1 MFKKIAAIAALIAA
15 SSTAFAVEPGA
26 VYAGVDLGKTKIDDV
41 SGRDTSAGA
50 FVGYKF
56 HPNFSAEL
64 GYRRLFDSKIEGIDA
79 KADQIALS
87 LIGSYPLGNNFDVYG
102 RLGYNRI
109 ELDASANGFS
119 ASDST
124 SRAVYGLGLG
134 YAFTPAISGRIEV
147 QKPTSDSTNVSA
159 GVVFKF

>member
-1 MFKKIAAIAALIAA
+1 MFKKIAAVAALIAA
-15 SSTAFAVEPGA
+15 SSSAFAVEPGA
-26 VYAGVDLGKTKIDDV
+26 LYAGVDAGKTKIDDV
-41 SGRDTSAGA
+41 SGRETSVGA

-56 HPNFSAEL
+56 HPNFSAEF
-64 GYRRLFDSKIEGIDA
+64 GYRRLADANFEGVDL

-87 LIGSYPLGNNFDVYG
+87 VIGAYPLGNNFDLYG

-109 ELDASANGFS
+109 EVDASARGFS
-119 ASDST
+119 STDST
-124 SRAVYGLGLG
+124 SRAVYGVGLG